1 MNWRTS
7 QWHTAWQ
14 GPNIVVERDGVEVDR
29 VHAPD
34 IRRVVMVYRGDGE
47 SATELSYAVA
57 ELADEFIVFPA
68 DTGIAGR
75 LNFERQAFWAER
87 GCIWWVSEAS
97 VGVPAALRR
106 GVWRLGRVRA
116 GYQRLPK
123 AELGALLDDWP
134 LEGPQTWEERKWQR
148 IGRSRPFATPSEFA
162 ALRRS
167 QAAQA
172 TRIWR
177 R

>member
-1 MNWRTS
+1 MS

-14 GPNIVVERDGVEVDR
+14 GSNIVVERDGAEVDR

-34 IRRVVMVYRGDGE
+34 VSRVIIVYRGDGE
-47 SATELSYAVA
+47 SSSDLSYAIA
-57 ELADEFIVFPA
+57 ELPEEFIVFPA

-75 LNFERQAFWAER
+75 INFEHQAFWAER
-87 GCIWWVSEAS
+87 GCIWWVSEAK
-97 VGVPAALRR
+97 VGVPPALRR
-106 GVWRLGRVRA
+106 GAWRLGRARP
-116 GYQRLPK
+116 GYLRLPK
-123 AELGALLDDWP
+123 AELGPLIDGWP

-148 IGRSRPFATPSEFA
+148 IERSRPFATPSEFA

-167 QAAQA
+167 QVAQG